1 MRNSKRILTGS
12 VILALSTACCAVP
25 SALKLS
31 ERPVT
36 VYYNTQDR
44 EWQPEGATPVYSG
57 GMIGIND
64 ADIYELQQIPG
75 IGETISGLII
85 DERELNGPFNYPED
99 LLSVRGIGTKK
110 LEQITP
116 YLYFDTV
123 ESEN

>member
-44 EWQPEGATPVYSG
+44 EWQQEGATPVYSG
-57 GMIGIND
+57 GTIGIND